1 MRYIGAMEMEQ
12 EMPNVLIMGR
22 PNVGKSTLINR
33 IIGQRRAITSD
44 VSGVTRDILTYS
56 TEWEGK
62 SFAVVDSGGVF
73 IEESEGLY
81 LQSVIEGLVHQA
93 IERADV
99 IVFVVDYKDGLH
111 PVDIRISKALRPVSQ
126 KVKVAVN
133 KVDDVEK
140 RYDIGQFYKLGL
152 GTPIPISSLHG
163 NGLGTLLTC
172 VTDTFSDEKGV
183 VESSEDILKIAI
195 VGRPNVG
202 KSSLTNA
209 IINERRVIV
218 DDKAGTTRDTIE
230 VYFEHGDQKYLIVD
244 TAGMKKLGKIRHQI
258 DYYATLRSQR
268 SLHEVDLVVMVMSV
282 DSILADQDKKIINL
296 ILKHHQRMVIFV
308 NKCDL
313 LLEDAPKKAHVL
325 QEMREVLPELA
336 YFPIMMGSA
345 HTTKGVQALLNHL
358 PIIVENGLKRVTT
371 SQLNQFVD
379 TVIKRT
385 PPPAKR
391 GKQLK
396 VYYATQASVKPPTF
410 VFFVN
415 YPNII
420 DAGYSRFVEKWLR
433 SHFPWFEGSTIL
445 LKFRKHS

>member
-202 KSSLTNA
+202 
-209 IINERRVIV
+209 
-218 DDKAGTTRDTIE
+218 
-230 VYFEHGDQKYLIVD
+230 
-244 TAGMKKLGKIRHQI
+244 
-258 DYYATLRSQR
+258 
-268 SLHEVDLVVMVMSV
+268 
-282 DSILADQDKKIINL
+282 
-296 ILKHHQRMVIFV
+296 
-308 NKCDL
+308 
-313 LLEDAPKKAHVL
+313 
-325 QEMREVLPELA
+325 
-336 YFPIMMGSA
+336 
-345 HTTKGVQALLNHL
+345 
-358 PIIVENGLKRVTT
+358 
-371 SQLNQFVD
+371 
-379 TVIKRT
+379 
-385 PPPAKR
+385 
-391 GKQLK
+391 
-396 VYYATQASVKPPTF
+396 
-410 VFFVN
+410 
-415 YPNII
+415 
-420 DAGYSRFVEKWLR
+420 
-433 SHFPWFEGSTIL
+433 
-445 LKFRKHS
+445 